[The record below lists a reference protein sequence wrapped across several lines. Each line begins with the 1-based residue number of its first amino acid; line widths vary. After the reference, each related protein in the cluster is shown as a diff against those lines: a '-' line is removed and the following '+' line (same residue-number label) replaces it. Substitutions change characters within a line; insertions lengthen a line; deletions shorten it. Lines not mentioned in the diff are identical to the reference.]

1 MHHLSLEITIPLLI
15 LVGIFSSILASMI
28 GLGGGLVAIPFISLV
43 VGFEHNLETKLIS
56 YSSIVSLSFFAAYKY
71 IRQKR
76 KPDFKNAFFILL
88 GVVPL
93 TVVCELFVS
102 PPLANVPKYIFT
114 YCYAF
119 IVILVIALIN
129 FKHLI
134 PYKGI
139 APTWSLPIFGAIV
152 GVLAGSF
159 GLSGGVLF
167 VPFLVIGLKME
178 PKQVAVNSLILKL
191 VTSLANVIAG
201 LADHQYQNFE
211 ANGVFWWA
219 PLAVIGGTIVGS
231 QIGPIFNKR
240 MSNRQI
246 SIGFNVVLGSIFV
259 WELISATLMVEEIL

>member
-1 MHHLSLEITIPLLI
+1 MHHLALETTIPLLI

-43 VGFEHNLETKLIS
+43 IGFENNLQAKLIAYAS
-56 YSSIVSLSFFAAYKY
+56 VASLSLFAAFKY

-76 KPDFKNAFFILL
+76 KPDFKSAFFILL
-88 GVVPL
+88 GTVPITIL
-93 TVVCELFVS
+93 CEIFVS
-102 PPLANVPKYIFT
+102 PKLSEVPKYVFT
-114 YCYAF
+114 YCYGV
-119 IVILVIALIN
+119 IVACVIALIN
-129 FKHLI
+129 LKHLI

-178 PKQVAVNSLILKL
+178 PKQVAVNSLTLKL

-201 LADHQYQNFE
+201 FGDRQYQEFE
-211 ANGVFWWA
+211 DHGVFWWA
-219 PLAVIGGTIVGS
+219 PLAVIGGTVIGS
-231 QIGPIFNKR
+231 QIGPIFNKK
-240 MSNRQI
+240 MTNKQVA
-246 SIGFNVVLGSIFV
+246 IGFNIVLGSICI
-259 WELISATLMVEEIL
+259 WEFTSATLMYEGVL